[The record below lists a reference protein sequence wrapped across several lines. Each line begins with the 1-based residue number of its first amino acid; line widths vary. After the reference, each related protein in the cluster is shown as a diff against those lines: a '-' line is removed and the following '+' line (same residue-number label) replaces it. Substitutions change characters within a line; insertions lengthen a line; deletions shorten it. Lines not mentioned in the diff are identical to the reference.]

1 MKKFITAALA
11 CVLTLGMSVTAFAA
25 GSVTGSQ
32 TTAVDSKGNQ
42 VSVTVTALST
52 TEKTEANTEAQNKYG
67 VAPLWSNDI
76 TVVGASASNPIT
88 IQIPV
93 PGIKTGDTVVV
104 LHKRST
110 DNVWETL
117 NGTAGNGTVS
127 VTVTSCSPFAVVRT
141 ATATA
146 PSYSP
151 EYYENLKAEAAA
163 REAAAAAAAAEAAGT
178 TVATAETT
186 ATTSATS
193 PKTADNGVLGFAVI
207 AVLCG
212 AAYVLVPRKKMA

>member
-1 MKKFITAALA
+1 MKKFMTAALA

-32 TTAVDSKGNQ
+32 TTAVDSKGNS
-42 VSVTVTALST
+42 VSVTVTALGT

-76 TVVGASASNPIT
+76 TVVGASTSNPIT
-88 IQIPV
+88 ITIPV

-141 ATATA
+141 ATA

-151 EYYENLKAEAAA
+151 EYYAQLQAEAAA
-163 REAAAAAAAAEAAGT
+163 MQAAAMQAAAAETAAAT
-178 TVATAETT
+178 TAAAAETVV
-186 ATTSATS
+186 S
-193 PKTADNGVLGFAVI
+193 PKTADNGVLGLAVI

-212 AAYVLVPRKKMA
+212 AAYVLVPKKKMA

>member
-52 TEKTEANTEAQNKYG
+52 TEKTEATTEAQNKYG

-141 ATATA
+141 ATAA
-146 PSYSP
+146 NLPYAP

-163 REAAAAAAAAEAAGT
+163 MQAAAMQAAAAE
-178 TVATAETT
+178 TATT
-186 ATTSATS
+186 ATATVTETAVS
-193 PKTADNGVLGFAVI
+193 PKTADNGVLGLAVI

-212 AAYVLVPRKKMA
+212 AAYVLVPKKKRA

>member
-1 MKKFITAALA
+1 MKKFMTAALA

-32 TTAVDSKGNQ
+32 TTAVDSEGNS

-52 TEKTEANTEAQNKYG
+52 TEKTEANTEAQNQYG

-88 IQIPV
+88 ITIPV
-93 PGIKTGDTVVV
+93 PGIKTEDTVVV

-141 ATATA
+141 ATA

-163 REAAAAAAAAEAAGT
+163 REAAAAAAAAETAT
-178 TVATAETT
+178 TAET
-186 ATTSATS
+186 AVS
-193 PKTADNGVLGFAVI
+193 PKTADNGVIGLAVI

-212 AAYVLVPRKKMA
+212 AAYVLVPKKKMA